1 MSGLAPILTNSSM
14 AQPLYAI
21 EEHLVALIDTVE
33 LVTPAEEQDF
43 RRQFQ
48 RALSEA
54 VEKRDRVGQFMAHLE
69 DQIAFATS
77 EIERLKARRSV
88 YQRAF
93 DRVEDY
99 VIYTIKM
106 LGTDGKGKYR
116 KLEGRTV
123 TFGLAGCPPSV
134 EVTDESAIPAE
145 YKMLTFK
152 LPAMAW
158 ARLLDLLDPSQ
169 RAAVSADVK
178 CQEVTLD
185 KRAIKSAITEGSGVP
200 GANLATGKTWLR
212 RI

>member
-1 MSGLAPILTNSSM
+1 MSALAPILTNSSM

-33 LVTPAEEQDF
+33 LVTPAEEQQF
-43 RRQFQ
+43 RSEFQ

-93 DRVEDY
+93 ERVEDY
-99 VIYTIKM
+99 VTSTIKM
-106 LGTDGKGKYR
+106 LGADVKGKYR
-116 KLEGRTV
+116 KLEGRTI

-145 YKMLTFK
+145 YKVLTFK
-152 LPAMAW
+152 LPALTW
-158 ARLLDLLDPSQ
+158 AQLLDFLDPSQ

-178 CQEVTLD
+178 CQEVTVD
-185 KRAIKSAITEGSGVP
+185 KRAIKSAITEGSSVA
-200 GANLATGKTWLR
+200 GANLATGKTWLKR
-212 RI
+212 S